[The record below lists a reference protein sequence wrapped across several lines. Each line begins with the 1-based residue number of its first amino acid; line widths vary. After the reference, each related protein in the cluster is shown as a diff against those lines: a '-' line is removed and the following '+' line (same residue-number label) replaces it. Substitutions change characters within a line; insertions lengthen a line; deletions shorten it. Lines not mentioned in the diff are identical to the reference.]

1 MHTLHNHIINWSSSL
16 MCLQPSLVYYQN
28 KIKKLCTMKAP
39 TILKNFLL
47 RQAPAAVAPLP
58 EKTRFDREL
67 SAELDTLGGEIKL
80 AQLLDAAIKTQKIVL
95 DSLVKISY
103 RDDFDRGDVDK
114 YLEDNV
120 EILDVCNYFVEKI
133 ENINYYVDALK
144 IVVHLVDNSF
154 SPKPNKVATK
164 RALEY
169 LNSSSCQSVAKKS
182 SKGLKN
188 LLRQRLCHHGTDI
201 SEILC
206 GSKAMTLMCLRFLEL
221 GLSFDSKSRNLPVMK
236 PFQPTSS
243 SWLRLLQELT
253 RETEASVDEKKLQ
266 KKSSCMSELQ
276 QTVDAARELK
286 EQMKREKEMKC
297 CVERLKKR
305 CKELQDV
312 VEAIEERVK
321 ELYKCLID
329 VRMTLLGI
337 LSHH

>member
-1 MHTLHNHIINWSSSL
+1 
-16 MCLQPSLVYYQN
+16 
-28 KIKKLCTMKAP
+28 MKAP
-39 TILKNFLL
+39 TILKSFLL
-47 RQAPAAVAPLP
+47 RQSPAAVAPMP
-58 EKTRFDREL
+58 QKTWFDREL
-67 SAELDTLGGEIKL
+67 TAELDTLDGEIKL

-133 ENINYYVDALK
+133 ENINHYVDTLK
-144 IVVHLVDNSF
+144 VVVHLVDNNSNR
-154 SPKPNKVATK
+154 KPNKVATK
-164 RALEY
+164 RALEH
-169 LNSSSCQSVAKKS
+169 LNSSLCQSVEKRSRKA
-182 SKGLKN
+182 LED

-201 SEILC
+201 SEIMC

-236 PFQPTSS
+236 LSQPTSS

-253 RETEASVDEKKLQ
+253 KEAEASVDGKKLQ
-266 KKSSCMSELQ
+266 E
-276 QTVDAARELK
+276 TVDAARELK
-286 EQMKREKEMKC
+286 EQMKKEKEMKC

-305 CKELQDV
+305 CKELEDM
-312 VEAIEERVK
+312 VEVIEERVRD
-321 ELYKCLID
+321 LYKCLID

-337 LSHH
+337 LSQH